1 MRELIRI
8 GNVVYDVSGFN
19 SREMEMLRRAPE
31 AFPTRRVQPQLVSGT
46 YTKAI
51 REAADGVENASNEFF
66 QEMGVLYPSFRV
78 ISTSAAALPDGVRL
92 YIVYSV

>member
-46 YTKAI
+46 YTKTI
-51 REAADGVENASNEFF
+51 REAADGVEN
-66 QEMGVLYPSFRV
+66 SFRV
-78 ISTSAAALPDGVRL
+78 ISTSAVALPDGVRL

>member
-19 SREMEMLRRAPE
+19 SREMEMLRRA
-31 AFPTRRVQPQLVSGT
+31 
-46 YTKAI
+46 
-51 REAADGVENASNEFF
+51 EAADSVENASNEFF
-66 QEMGVLYPSFRV
+66 QEMEVLYPSFRV
-78 ISTSAAALPDGVRL
+78 ISTSAVALPDGVRL